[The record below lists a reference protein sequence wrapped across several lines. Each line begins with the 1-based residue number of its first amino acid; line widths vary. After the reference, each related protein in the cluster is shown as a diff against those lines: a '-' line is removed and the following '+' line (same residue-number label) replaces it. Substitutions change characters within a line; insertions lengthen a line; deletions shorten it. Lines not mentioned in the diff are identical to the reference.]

1 MIKNIIY
8 LINVNNGS
16 YATHTYPLIEEYAK
30 KVNADIA
37 VFDTEIFESTSLP
50 HPNFLIF
57 EILKH
62 FKTTDYARMMYID
75 MDIRILPHSPNIFE
89 EFKGFAMVEDHKADL
104 WRRDAMNDFLK
115 YYFPGL
121 ECKHYFNGGVM
132 IADHDSVEKLL
143 NVIPDDYVA
152 FWRQHPDGKLKSI
165 NQTLLNLFI
174 LQSNIEYT
182 VMPDM
187 YNKVC
192 RKATAND
199 YFIHYVANKNQI
211 QTEFDKF
218 KDNICNESITM
229 TLENL

>member
-8 LINVNNGS
+8 LINVNNGN
-16 YATHTYPLIEEYAK
+16 YAKHTYPLIEEYAK

-37 VFDTEIFESTSLP
+37 VFDTEIFNNSLLP

-62 FKTTDYARMMYID
+62 FNTTEYERMMYID

-89 EFKGFAMVEDHKADL
+89 EFKGFAMAEDHKADL
-104 WRRDAMNDFLK
+104 WRRDAMNDFLN

-121 ECKHYFNGGVM
+121 VCKHYFNGGVM
-132 IADHDSVEKLL
+132 IADHDSVRKLL
-143 NVIPDDYVA
+143 NVIPADYVA
-152 FWRQHPDGKLKSI
+152 FWKQYPDGKLKSV

-229 TLENL
+229 TLANL